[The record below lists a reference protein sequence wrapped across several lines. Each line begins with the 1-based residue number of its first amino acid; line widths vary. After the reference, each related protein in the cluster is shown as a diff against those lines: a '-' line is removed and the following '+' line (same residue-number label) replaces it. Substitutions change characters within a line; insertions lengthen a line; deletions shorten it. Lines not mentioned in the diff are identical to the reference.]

1 MFIVLADIHRTGS
14 RHLETL
20 DFTADRFLRVL
31 GRSAMEHYQEDM
43 SLSMNLN
50 DLLGRT
56 PEAQICGSTPYSLC
70 MLIPFNLTTKFGI
83 VTVGAGLWGRPR

>member
-1 MFIVLADIHRTGS
+1 
-14 RHLETL
+14 
-20 DFTADRFLRVL
+20 
-31 GRSAMEHYQEDM
+31 MEHYQEDM

-70 MLIPFNLTTKFGI
+70 MLIPFNLATKFGI
-83 VTVGAGLWGRPR
+83 VTVGAGYCGVDHAPASRQRDPLPPTPLNSLRPDVYADLV